1 MPTVVAD
8 GRRKGENLVMAHA
21 AVDLDALTTEQQLE
35 LLDDLWER
43 LGRDPGSFPLTPE
56 QARELD
62 ARDDA
67 LEEDIRAGRSL
78 GKPWSEVRKRFE

>member
-1 MPTVVAD
+1 
-8 GRRKGENLVMAHA
+8 MAHA

-35 LLDDLWER
+35 LLDELWER
-43 LGRDPGSFPLTPE
+43 LGRDAASFPLSSE

-67 LEEDIRAGRSL
+67 LDEDIRAGRPL